1 MEYNNENQFN
11 EEQYR
16 KSVDEAFEQKLNEI
30 NAQLEKE
37 ILIALVGDVNVGK
50 SSTVNRIMGEEVAKV
65 GAKPGETV
73 ELGRYRL
80 KGKDKI
86 VFIDTPGLND
96 INQSNSNETIDFYK
110 RADVI
115 LFLLNS
121 AGTVFSNEEKK
132 CFNEIQTINKQIVIV
147 LNKIDASSTSDI
159 LIQTNFIKENVGSSY
174 PIIPISSKNGQNI
187 DELRDVVLNILKVKG
202 KDILFARFLKDK
214 SPIANKW
221 IIGAATAAG
230 AIGLS
235 PLPGADIIPITSI
248 QVGLLIKLATLYDKP
263 TGKET
268 AKELIITTIVGNV
281 GKNIFRQLIKFV
293 PGGGQI
299 IGAAVASTMTASL
312 GYAVKYAYE
321 NNIELDPNSLKSIFE
336 ILSKQQTH
344 SA

>member
-1 MEYNNENQFN
+1 MDNNNENQFN
-11 EEQYR
+11 EKQYR
-16 KSVDEAFEQKLNEI
+16 KSVDDAYEQELNEI

-37 ILIALVGDVNVGK
+37 ILFALVGDVNVGK
-50 SSTVNRIMGEEVAKV
+50 SSTVNQIMGEDVAKV

-73 ELGRYRL
+73 EIGRYQY

-96 INQSNSNETIDFYK
+96 INQGNSNETIDYYK
-110 RADVI
+110 NADVI

-132 CFNEIQTINKQIVIV
+132 CFDQIQKINKHIVIV
-147 LNKIDASSTSDI
+147 LNKIDATSESDI
-159 LIQTNFIKENVGSSY
+159 QIQTKFIVENVGSSY

-187 DELRDVVLNILKVKG
+187 DKLRDVVLNVLKVKG
-202 KDILFARFLKDK
+202 KDILFSRFLKDK

-221 IIGAATAAG
+221 IIGAAASAG

-235 PLPGADIIPITSI
+235 PLPGSDIIPITSI

-263 TGKET
+263 ISKET
-268 AKELIITTIVGNV
+268 AKELIISTIVGNV
-281 GKNIFRQLIKFV
+281 SKTIFRQILKFIPV
-293 PGGGQI
+293 AGEI
-299 IGAAVASTMTASL
+299 VGAAVAGTMTATL

-321 NNIELDPNSLKSIFE
+321 NNIELDPTSLKAIFE
-336 ILSKQQTH
+336 MMAKKKTQ